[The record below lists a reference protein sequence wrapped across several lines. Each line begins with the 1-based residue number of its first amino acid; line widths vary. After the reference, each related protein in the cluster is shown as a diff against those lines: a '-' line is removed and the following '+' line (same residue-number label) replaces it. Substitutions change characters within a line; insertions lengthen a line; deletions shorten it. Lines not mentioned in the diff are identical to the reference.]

1 MPRRLP
7 SSALD
12 QQTQITASSTGA
24 ILAGNWYIGT
34 GGAGSG
40 GAVAGTLTG
49 PLVGNADTA
58 TAWKNKVVV
67 NGTDLI
73 GNVTPITIGV
83 NTTSIATS
91 GTYYPTFVPSNTAG
105 NQQASTNTNFK
116 YDPNTGYLSATRF
129 VGSGAGLT
137 DLIIPSYG
145 LSAVDGAGS
154 TAKVRLYSSSTVGAT
169 YAFNQNT
176 AVSIQRI
183 QVGFG
188 ALDAGETALRAVFYT
203 TNPNTGQPYGDLNG
217 DGAVDQSDSII
228 ILQLVAGSISPTAR
242 SNQLLAAIGA
252 SANAGAIVT
261 YGWINSS
268 LAGDVTLAG
277 SGGITVSRTN
287 NTITFNAPAVD
298 LTGYATETYVTTRGY
313 LTSAPVTSVNGQTG
327 AVTVSSPTAVSSLSQ
342 DTVLFGG
349 GGYTYGMGVVPGYT
363 YTITNGVVD
372 VYTETWS
379 VPTTGWWSFTSIA
392 MKASGQRLDCS
403 GWLSTTAYL
412 IGCLEVNISGF
423 GWRTV
428 ATRSWDAIN
437 VLNSLTADGGSRK
450 VGESSAYF
458 SSGLGWGT
466 SDTRGNDFRKPYYL
480 SAGEGV
486 RFRFLWATT
495 LPTYN
500 ETNTNTGILD
510 SNDVFN
516 PIIVPTGPD
525 YEWRAYWLGGGGGYW
540 YVGCRV
546 QWSAVRTG

>member
-24 ILAGNWYIGT
+24 ILAGTWYIGT
-34 GGAGSG
+34 AGGGSG
-40 GAVAGTLTG
+40 GAVAGTLNG
-49 PLVGNADTA
+49 PLTGTADSA
-58 TAWKNKVVV
+58 KVLTPGRTINGQSFTGSSDITVPV
-67 NGTDLI
+67 N
-73 GNVTPITIGV
+73 VKS
-83 NTTSIATS
+83 TSAG
-91 GTYYPTFVPSNTAG
+91 GTYRPIFVPADAVDANY
-105 NQQASTNTNFK
+105 QASTSGSLG
-116 YDPNTGYLSATRF
+116 YDPSTGYLSATRF

-176 AVSIQRI
+176 AISIQRI

-313 LTSAPVTSVNGQTG
+313 LTSMGGNLSSSLNLAGYSIQGSGNIGITGNVTATAFFYASDQTLKTDIQNIVNSDSVINSLRPVSFTWIENGHKDLGFIAQE
-327 AVTVSSPTAVSSLSQ
+327 VQDIIPTAVTANEAGILS
-342 DTVLFGG
+342 VN
-349 GGYTYGMGVVPGYT
+349 YSN
-363 YTITNGVVD
+363 I
-372 VYTETWS
+372 
-379 VPTTGWWSFTSIA
+379 IA
-392 MKASGQRLDCS
+392 H
-403 GWLSTTAYL
+403 
-412 IGCLEVNISGF
+412 
-423 GWRTV
+423 
-428 ATRSWDAIN
+428 
-437 VLNSLTADGGSRK
+437 LTAK
-450 VGESSAYF
+450 VQNQD
-458 SSGLGWGT
+458 L
-466 SDTRGNDFRKPYYL
+466 
-480 SAGEGV
+480 
-486 RFRFLWATT
+486 
-495 LPTYN
+495 
-500 ETNTNTGILD
+500 
-510 SNDVFN
+510 
-516 PIIVPTGPD
+516 IIKDLQNKV
-525 YEWRAYWLGGGGGYW
+525 ELLMKKL
-540 YVGCRV
+540 
-546 QWSAVRTG
+546 